1 MTPHQYDLLR
11 ALSKGPRTLRSFTHS
26 PTVEQTRVSP
36 FVIELNMKK
45 LVHAGFVRQ
54 AGPHYSI
61 TREGLA
67 EVDLATPT
75 PPVGYPREN
84 FTGTKWQIRPG
95 GEDHL
100 KHSSHGDGH

>member
-1 MTPHQYDLLR
+1 MTGHMYELLR

-26 PTVEQTRVSP
+26 PSVEQTRVSP

-84 FTGTKWQIRPG
+84 YKPPVWNLRQGAD
-95 GEDHL
+95 DHL
-100 KHSSHGDGH
+100 QHSSHGDGH